1 MSPMQ
6 ELIDF
11 MKANNLLEL
20 TTSQMNEDYMVEVK
34 ISKMEEVD
42 DTDE

>member
-6 ELIDF
+6 ELINF

-20 TTSQMNEDYMVEVK
+20 TTSQMNEDYMIEVK
-34 ISKMEEVD
+34 ISKMEEED
-42 DTDE
+42 D